1 MIALPESFINHD
13 HDYLLK
19 KMVNE
24 FKEQYGVECF
34 AALHAIIKGKQTCI
48 SI

>member
-1 MIALPESFINHD
+1 MIALPESFISYD

-19 KMVNE
+19 KWLMSLRKSMVWN
-24 FKEQYGVECF
+24 V
-34 AALHAIIKGKQTCI
+34 LPRSTTINGKQTCI